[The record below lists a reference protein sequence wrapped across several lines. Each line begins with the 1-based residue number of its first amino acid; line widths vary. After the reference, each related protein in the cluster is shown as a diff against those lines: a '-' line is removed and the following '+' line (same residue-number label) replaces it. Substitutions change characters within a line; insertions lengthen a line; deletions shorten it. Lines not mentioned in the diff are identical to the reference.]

1 MCLYAFIL
9 RLFTIVLFY
18 GYRSQYFSLSVWS
31 FVYVY
36 YLLLIY
42 FYFIFG
48 KKHPF
53 HIFFVVLTYIL
64 ACCIFPLQQVCKKKR
79 FFTTTTVVRV
89 RFVVK
94 RLPLAIFIHIHPY
107 YSSYYSLSFVSF
119 SFCVCVTFYSFYV
132 FQLTQTKVCAFR
144 LLFCFFCLRYFLFF
158 FFHLVYRIRETRYD
172 FGKEKQRQ
180 NDNNDI
186 YRNANNETKTPNNK

>member
-36 YLLLIY
+36 YLLLIF

-53 HIFFVVLTYIL
+53 HIFFVVLTYVL

-94 RLPLAIFIHIHPY
+94 RLPLAIFIHI
-107 YSSYYSLSFVSF
+107 LFF
-119 SFCVCVTFYSFYV
+119 
-132 FQLTQTKVCAFR
+132 
-144 LLFCFFCLRYFLFF
+144 LLFPFFRFFLVLCMRHILFVLRFSVDANKSVCISFAFLFF
-158 FFHLVYRIRETRYD
+158 WPTLFSFFLLSLGVS
-172 FGKEKQRQ
+172 
-180 NDNNDI
+180 NS
-186 YRNANNETKTPNNK
+186 RNSI